1 MTDAIEMRM
10 VIPFSAFE
18 NLFQRLKNE
27 LIREIWRPSDS
38 VVAFQ

>member
-18 NLFQRLKNE
+18 N
-27 LIREIWRPSDS
+27 S
-38 VVAFQ
+38 AFEERGKSYPRNLAGV